1 MTRFFTSKAL
11 GSASLV
17 LLVAGASCSVDL
29 DQNILLE
36 TVGDSSGGTAGTAC
50 GQEILPPPI
59 AIPDDTAN
67 ASSTLVS
74 VLNFA
79 TDHPLLTANGDG
91 YHDTT
96 VFNADVVIQNPGIA
110 GHDYALDWKVKI
122 KSVDTC
128 LEIATIT
135 NSNPVTFPTAA
146 QTFSEDFESLVPG
159 TIVTNQLPGFTV
171 ECDSRKRWKPDA
183 CIIMNTQSNHCPSHF
198 QSTNQGQV
206 LVLAKN
212 LRDRNHDGIVD
223 RPDDASRGGTMNLN
237 FDTPVTLT
245 ALSFRDVDYNE
256 NSDAIVTRSN
266 GTTTSYDIPTGPN
279 GSATTLTLSESDVT
293 SVEIILRGSAA
304 LTDVVFTKD
313 SASSGN
319 AELNLRDAWDGIA
332 DSGLL
337 SPDGNY
343 AFQLEATLRDTVS
356 GNVDTVTS
364 KTLGMTLKASAVDFE
379 QQPTVQA
386 CDPGTDDFGCECPPT
401 DPTCSF
407 TYTDA
412 APTPADLLLLG
423 PSFITTTQDANT
435 GRLSV
440 VADLSALTASGLLLK
455 GDGVWADAAAVQ
467 TYISTLTGVPADL
480 DGRLFNFDYTQV
492 GATTAVTNTGIGN
505 FQFNNLLLDAITDE
519 NGGITINGT
528 WVSIADFLNSTNTGA
543 AAYDI
548 ADTYAGASCSYVAA
562 FNGSHQLSSKYCLY
576 NDAIG
581 LPDGLGLYTQRSS
594 VFDTSQN
601 GVETI
606 KRSTFCDS
614 DGCAVRTWSQDV
626 TITVD
631 SFYFTVGALGV
642 ELVFNDQTSYA
653 TPSLARMFDRG
664 PVTAVI
670 SGQCSRAI
678 VENTA
683 LRVRL
688 DAADGAVGTTCIING
703 YYD

>member
-1 MTRFFTSKAL
+1 MTKFFTSKVV

-17 LLVAGASCSVDL
+17 LLVAGASCSLDL

-36 TVGDSSGGTAGTAC
+36 SVGDSSGGNAGTAC

-59 AIPDDTAN
+59 AIPDNTAN
-67 ASSTLVS
+67 AASSFVS
-74 VLNFA
+74 VQNFA

-91 YHDTT
+91 YHDST
-96 VFNADVVIQNPGIA
+96 VFNADVVIKNPGVS
-110 GHDYALDWKVKI
+110 GHTYALDWKVKI
-122 KSVDTC
+122 KSIDTC
-128 LEIATIT
+128 AEIATVT
-135 NSNPVTFPTAA
+135 NSAPITFPTVA
-146 QTFSEDFESLVPG
+146 QTITEDFESLVPG

-171 ECDSRKRWKPDA
+171 ECDSRKRWRPDA
-183 CIIMNTQSNHCPSHF
+183 CIIVDSQSNQCAQDF
-198 QSTNQGQV
+198 RSTTQGRV

-237 FDTPVTLT
+237 FDTPVALS

-256 NSDAIVTRSN
+256 NSDAIVKRGD
-266 GTTTSYDIPTGPN
+266 GTTTTYDIPQGPN
-279 GSATTLTLSESDVT
+279 GGATTLTMTESDVT

-313 SASSGN
+313 SASNGD
-319 AELNLRDAWDGIA
+319 AEINLRDAWDGIA
-332 DSGLL
+332 DSGTL

-343 AFQLEATLRDTVS
+343 AFQLEATLRDTAT
-356 GNVDTVTS
+356 GTVDTVNS
-364 KTLGMTLKASAVDFE
+364 KSLGMTLKASAVDFD
-379 QQPTVQA
+379 QQPILEI
-386 CDPGTDDFGCECPPT
+386 CDPQEDEFACGCPEG
-401 DPTCSF
+401 DPACSF
-407 TYTDA
+407 TYTDG
-412 APTPADLLLLG
+412 APTAADLILLG

-435 GRLSV
+435 GRLTV
-440 VADLSALTASGLLLK
+440 VADISALAGSGLILK
-455 GDGVWADAAAVQ
+455 GDGLWDSSAEVQ
-467 TYISTLTGVPADL
+467 NYIETLTGVPADG

-492 GATTAVTNTGIGN
+492 GSTTAVTGAGIGN
-505 FQFNNLLLDAITDE
+505 YQFNNLLLDAITDE
-519 NGGITINGT
+519 DGGITVDGT
-528 WVSIADFLNSTNTGA
+528 RVSIAEFLNSTNTGEPE
-543 AAYDI
+543 YDV

-562 FNGSHQLSSKYCLY
+562 FNGSDELSSKYCLY
-576 NDAIG
+576 NDAIS
-581 LPDGLGLYTQRSS
+581 LADGLGMYTQRSS
-594 VFDTSQN
+594 VFDTNQN
-601 GVETI
+601 GLETI
-606 KRSTFCDS
+606 QRSTFCDS
-614 DGCAVRTWSQDV
+614 DGCAVRTWTQNV
-626 TITVD
+626 NITVD

-653 TPSLARMFDRG
+653 APSLARMFDRG